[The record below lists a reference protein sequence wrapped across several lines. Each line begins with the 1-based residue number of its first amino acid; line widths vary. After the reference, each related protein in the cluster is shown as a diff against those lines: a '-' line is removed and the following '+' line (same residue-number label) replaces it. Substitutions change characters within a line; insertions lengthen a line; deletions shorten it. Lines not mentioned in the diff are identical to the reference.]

1 MILKHRHIKNVYLVL
16 VRRISYT
23 SYHIPGIYFER
34 SEFLIDTSP
43 KKSLRV
49 CTRARV
55 PCVRLLL
62 VLVCRIMYHIRTYL
76 SSAPK
81 IRICRYVCTRATS
94 PPQKKEQ
101 KAQHRL
107 RERHTHN
114 ATVIAQQG
122 ACNNYGQRY
131 RGCTCCLMDTE
142 SLMIRRPFGSIDP
155 NSIRET
161 ELHTECRG
169 RHNRGERESLH
180 RPQLHRER
188 DAARQRAAATRMREI
203 DEERAE
209 RCVFHCLRCQQPY
222 TLGAAAK

>member
-1 MILKHRHIKNVYLVL
+1 MIH
-16 VRRISYT
+16 
-23 SYHIPGIYFER
+23 
-34 SEFLIDTSP
+34 P
-43 KKSLRV
+43 KKKVCACAV

-55 PCVRLLL
+55 HACSTSLGLSVSYYVPHTYVS
-62 VLVCRIMYHIRTYL
+62 HI

-81 IRICRYVCTRATS
+81 IRICRYVRTRATS

-155 NSIRET
+155 NVCTRDTSPPQTKNTRSRT
-161 ELHTECRG
+161 GSGSDTRTA
-169 RHNRGERESLH
+169 RRSLH
-180 RPQLHRER
+180 SEVRVTTTASVTEGV
-188 DAARQRAAATRMREI
+188 AAVSWI
-203 DEERAE
+203 
-209 RCVFHCLRCQQPY
+209 
-222 TLGAAAK
+222 

>member
-1 MILKHRHIKNVYLVL
+1 
-16 VRRISYT
+16 
-23 SYHIPGIYFER
+23 
-34 SEFLIDTSP
+34 
-43 KKSLRV
+43 
-49 CTRARV
+49 
-55 PCVRLLL
+55 
-62 VLVCRIMYHIRTYL
+62 MYHIRTYL
-76 SSAPK
+76 ISARLP
-81 IRICRYVCTRATS
+81 RYVHPTLRTSVTLVVCIRTRDLRTRATS

-161 ELHTECRG
+161 ELHTECR
-169 RHNRGERESLH
+169 RRRERESLNSP
-180 RPQLHRER
+180 RRDRER

>member
-1 MILKHRHIKNVYLVL
+1 MLL
-16 VRRISYT
+16 
-23 SYHIPGIYFER
+23 FER
-34 SEFLIDTSP
+34 SEFLIDTSQ

-49 CTRARV
+49 CT
-55 PCVRLLL
+55 CQIIL
-62 VLVCRIMYHIRTYL
+62 VLVYVSRI

-81 IRICRYVCTRATS
+81 IRICRYVCTTATS

-101 KAQHRL
+101 KALHRL
-107 RERHTHN
+107 RERHTHS

-131 RGCTCCLMDTE
+131 RGCTCCLVDTE

-161 ELHTECRG
+161 ELHTECR
-169 RHNRGERESLH
+169 RRRERESLNSP
-180 RPQLHRER
+180 RRDRER

-209 RCVFHCLRCQQPY
+209 MCVFHCLRCQQPY